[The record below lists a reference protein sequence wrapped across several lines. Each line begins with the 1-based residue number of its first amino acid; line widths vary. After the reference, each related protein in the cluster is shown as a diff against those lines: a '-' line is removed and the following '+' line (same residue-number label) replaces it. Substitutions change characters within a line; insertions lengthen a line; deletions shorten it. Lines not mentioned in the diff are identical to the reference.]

1 MSVIPGHYSGRRY
14 KMTVIYSRTFLTC
27 LVTGMVGAV
36 IITSVNLMQFI
47 AYYTDINNGD
57 ILQPYACK
65 YYLLLQ

>member
-1 MSVIPGHYSGRRY
+1 
-14 KMTVIYSRTFLTC
+14 MTVIYSRTFLTC